1 MSFLSVKQG
10 LREDF
15 KCSPE
20 KFLSEGS
27 WFIQVMKCLAPLSNV
42 FVNFVGKPRTVVMDR
57 KKGEPVV
64 SVKKGDQK
72 EGSRSRHDSKEKMH
86 SPRSTSSAGKRGEE
100 KPKSEEK
107 TEAKE
112 AEKKEGEE
120 ASVEKKEGE
129 TEGEAGKDGEK
140 KDILSFSKIKVNAHL
155 SNSYAC
161 KFSLLLICSFA

>member
-1 MSFLSVKQG
+1 MKQG

-15 KCSPE
+15 KCSPVSS
-20 KFLSEGS
+20 LRGLVDI
-27 WFIQVMKCLAPLSNV
+27 WFIQFRKYLAQLSNV

-140 KDILSFSKIKVNAHL
+140 KDILSFSKIKVNAHYQSHMDGHFL
-155 SNSYAC
+155 S
-161 KFSLLLICSFA
+161 